1 MMMREELSAVARLE
15 KKIAADGHAAVFA
28 RYGPTARR
36 FHRAAGLWKNA
47 TTQAKEGRGASPPLP
62 LPAAPRARG

>member
-1 MMMREELSAVARLE
+1 VARLE
-15 KKIAADGHAAVFA
+15 KKMADDGHAAVFA

-47 TTQAKEGRGASPPLP
+47 TTQAKEGRGASFPPP
-62 LPAAPRARG
+62 PSAAPRTRG